1 VLILGACFLLGAQ
14 VLDLVRRAPR
24 DEPRLPLAERSLF
37 SLATGMLTMG
47 LVVLAIGLLGW
58 LRPWVLWI
66 ALGGACLIGARQ
78 VRVLLEALSRLGRGL
93 RDGLRRRSPRRAL
106 RVFLLVWS
114 AFTLLGA
121 LAPSTD
127 LDYDGLSQHL
137 AAPKTYLR
145 HGRIFPLWY
154 DHHSQFPSTLQMLY
168 TVGLATGPTE
178 APKLLHWACGVLTGL
193 ALIVIG
199 RRMGLPAAGEW
210 AALALFATPIVGWLG
225 TVAYVDLAGAF
236 FAALLLLAFLRWLS
250 ARAAG
255 DLLLAAVAAGGGMAV
270 KTQGLEIFAVA
281 VLLVAAGLLARE
293 GLLRSARQGGVF
305 VLVALVPAAPWY
317 LKSLIWTG
325 NPVYP
330 FAYGVFGGKY
340 WGPAEAAQYHEHQLG
355 FGVGE
360 PPPPAERAQMGFL
373 QRTFSG
379 PRAPLNLVLAP
390 WNLAMR
396 PVEFDVLNINPV
408 FATASGGLGPLFL
421 AVLPLLLLTGA
432 PRPVRWSLAFFAFA
446 WLSWLML
453 MQYNRYLV
461 PALVFAAL
469 PAGYVL
475 GEGLPPKGVA
485 RIAPRA
491 VAGFCAGLALLYL
504 AFSGLL
510 TGAWAAGI
518 GLVPRDAYL
527 ETNSECYRV
536 SQWVNKVTPARAKLA
551 LYSEPRGFYLDRDY
565 LWADPGHSRLIEYD
579 KIKSPQDLLDAYSR
593 LGVTHVLYHQLPGA
607 PDLFDLAPYGTAL
620 EGLEREGEVSTIG
633 HPPYDPSYVLLAIET
648 PWAKELTQ

>member
-1 VLILGACFLLGAQ
+1 
-14 VLDLVRRAPR
+14 
-24 DEPRLPLAERSLF
+24 
-37 SLATGMLTMG
+37 
-47 LVVLAIGLLGW
+47 
-58 LRPWVLWI
+58 
-66 ALGGACLIGARQ
+66 
-78 VRVLLEALSRLGRGL
+78 
-93 RDGLRRRSPRRAL
+93 
-106 RVFLLVWS
+106 
-114 AFTLLGA
+114 
-121 LAPSTD
+121 
-127 LDYDGLSQHL
+127 
-137 AAPKTYLR
+137 
-145 HGRIFPLWY
+145 
-154 DHHSQFPSTLQMLY
+154 
-168 TVGLATGPTE
+168 
-178 APKLLHWACGVLTGL
+178 
-193 ALIVIG
+193 
-199 RRMGLPAAGEW
+199 
-210 AALALFATPIVGWLG
+210 
-225 TVAYVDLAGAF
+225 
-236 FAALLLLAFLRWLS
+236 
-250 ARAAG
+250 
-255 DLLLAAVAAGGGMAV
+255 
-270 KTQGLEIFAVA
+270 
-281 VLLVAAGLLARE
+281 
-293 GLLRSARQGGVF
+293 
-305 VLVALVPAAPWY
+305 
-317 LKSLIWTG
+317 
-325 NPVYP
+325 
-330 FAYGVFGGKY
+330 
-340 WGPAEAAQYHEHQLG
+340 
-355 FGVGE
+355 
-360 PPPPAERAQMGFL
+360 
-373 QRTFSG
+373 
-379 PRAPLNLVLAP
+379 
-390 WNLAMR
+390 
-396 PVEFDVLNINPV
+396 
-408 FATASGGLGPLFL
+408 
-421 AVLPLLLLTGA
+421 
-432 PRPVRWSLAFFAFA
+432 
-446 WLSWLML
+446 ML